1 LIELRNDVK
10 QFLDWV
16 EKREKILKQ
25 FRLLAD
31 SVGPEKSPLEQLE
44 KMGKTLNETTN
55 SLLK

>member
-1 LIELRNDVK
+1 MRNDVK